1 MALEILAPAGGP
13 QQLRAAVRSGAD
25 AVYLG
30 ATSFSARS
38 GAQNFAP
45 DALPEVVRYCH
56 QNGVRVHLA
65 LNTLLRQDELTAA
78 MAVVDTAVAAGI
90 DALIAQDLGLA
101 QAVHQRH
108 PQLPLH
114 GSTQMSI
121 HSLQG
126 VRMLQSLGFTRAI
139 LARELTLAE
148 IGDICRQSPTE
159 IEVFVH
165 GALCMSVSGQC
176 LLSAVIGGRSGNRG
190 RCAGTCRLPWQVCG
204 RGGHDRHDLSLKDL
218 CALDYLPQLA
228 EMGVASVKIEGRL
241 KRPEY
246 VASTTYAAHCA
257 RAGKPY
263 DRQRLQ
269 DLFSRSGFTDGFLTG
284 HTGQEMFGW
293 RREDDAR
300 NTAQAL
306 QQAMQEVVRPD
317 DMRPAAGGD
326 KPLYMQ
332 FLLDGEAAVLT
343 ARSGDKE
350 VCCRSERPQL
360 ATGRPT
366 AAEAVKKAL
375 GKTGGTPFVLRD
387 CRVEV
392 DELHFLPV
400 SAINGLRRQAL
411 KQLGALC
418 SEDAPATASSAD
430 LPPFAAPAIRRPVP
444 AEQGLRARFET
455 VAQLGG
461 CREVLG
467 ALERIYLPLGQLW
480 AHADDLAPLK
490 DKLVCEMPRML
501 FGGEAQAL
509 ERARALWERGFT
521 RFEANNLAHIGP
533 LREMGGTVLGGA
545 PLNTFSAQTALC
557 YRQLGVGEI
566 TLSPELRQQQLGD
579 FPREIVCGAIGYGY
593 LPVMVLR
600 ACPLRGKKGCA
611 GCDRRGALTDRTG
624 KRFAVLCQGGYSYLL
639 NALPI
644 DMGDRRQALRACDYT
659 VLYFT
664 VEDPAACRRVID
676 CYSAGQRSG
685 EAFTRGL
692 YLRGVL

>member
-218 CALDYLPQLA
+218 CALD
-228 EMGVASVKIEGRL
+228 
-241 KRPEY
+241 
-246 VASTTYAAHCA
+246 
-257 RAGKPY
+257 
-263 DRQRLQ
+263 
-269 DLFSRSGFTDGFLTG
+269 
-284 HTGQEMFGW
+284 
-293 RREDDAR
+293 
-300 NTAQAL
+300 
-306 QQAMQEVVRPD
+306 
-317 DMRPAAGGD
+317 
-326 KPLYMQ
+326 
-332 FLLDGEAAVLT
+332 
-343 ARSGDKE
+343 
-350 VCCRSERPQL
+350 
-360 ATGRPT
+360 
-366 AAEAVKKAL
+366 
-375 GKTGGTPFVLRD
+375 
-387 CRVEV
+387 
-392 DELHFLPV
+392 
-400 SAINGLRRQAL
+400 
-411 KQLGALC
+411 
-418 SEDAPATASSAD
+418 
-430 LPPFAAPAIRRPVP
+430 
-444 AEQGLRARFET
+444 
-455 VAQLGG
+455 
-461 CREVLG
+461 
-467 ALERIYLPLGQLW
+467 
-480 AHADDLAPLK
+480 
-490 DKLVCEMPRML
+490 
-501 FGGEAQAL
+501 
-509 ERARALWERGFT
+509 
-521 RFEANNLAHIGP
+521 
-533 LREMGGTVLGGA
+533 
-545 PLNTFSAQTALC
+545 
-557 YRQLGVGEI
+557 
-566 TLSPELRQQQLGD
+566 
-579 FPREIVCGAIGYGY
+579 
-593 LPVMVLR
+593 
-600 ACPLRGKKGCA
+600 
-611 GCDRRGALTDRTG
+611 
-624 KRFAVLCQGGYSYLL
+624 
-639 NALPI
+639 
-644 DMGDRRQALRACDYT
+644 
-659 VLYFT
+659 
-664 VEDPAACRRVID
+664 
-676 CYSAGQRSG
+676 
-685 EAFTRGL
+685 
-692 YLRGVL
+692 